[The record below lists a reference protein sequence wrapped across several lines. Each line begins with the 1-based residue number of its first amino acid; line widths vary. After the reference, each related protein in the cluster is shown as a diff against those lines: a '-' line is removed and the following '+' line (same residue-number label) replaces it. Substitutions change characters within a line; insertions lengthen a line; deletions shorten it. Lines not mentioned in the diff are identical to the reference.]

1 MEAVLMILP
10 LVPAAIIAL
19 EASWMPIITPSAFT
33 SMILCQI
40 ASLASGNGSGLLK
53 PAFLTITLI
62 EPNWRVH
69 ASTAALTDARS
80 VTSTRWKIA
89 RPWFAAAISL
99 AAARP
104 FASSRSA
111 TTTENP
117 SARPAAIARPMP
129 LAAPVT
135 TAPSLRFDDMVRCS
149 GAAPLWSLRFVG
161 QSHLDA
167 LLRILSKF
175 EGFDTLGEIE
185 EVRLNRRQIELGARE
200 NPQSRGPSAGRAD
213 RALDGQRL
221 SLNLAELDRNLAADA
236 DADKGNAPTDAHII
250 EHRRQR
256 GVVARGLDDQIGALA
271 AGQLKH
277 LANRI
282 ARAGIDRGV
291 DAEFLRRR
299 T

>member
-1 MEAVLMILP
+1 M
-10 LVPAAIIAL
+10 
-19 EASWMPIITPSAFT
+19 SGPSRRR
-33 SMILCQI
+33 
-40 ASLASGNGSGLLK
+40 SGRSPYPGLKRQSPRRL
-53 PAFLTITLI
+53 
-62 EPNWRVH
+62 RVH
-69 ASTAALTDARS
+69 SPRRDR
-80 VTSTRWKIA
+80 RPRPKI
-89 RPWFAAAISL
+89 RLQPGPRRL
-99 AAARP
+99 P
-104 FASSRSA
+104 
-111 TTTENP
+111 
-117 SARPAAIARPMP
+117 
-129 LAAPVT
+129 
-135 TAPSLRFDDMVRCS
+135 VRCRWPRRSRPLHRSDLMTWFVGS
-149 GAAPLWSLRFVG
+149 GAAPLWYLRFVG

-167 LLRILSKF
+167 LLRILSEF

-185 EVRLNRRQIELGARE
+185 EVRLNRREIELGAGQE
-200 NPQSRGPSAGRAD
+200 PQSRGPNARRTD